1 MRSTVLALVTAFLVS
16 GGSIFAQDALP
27 QGMQDAKPV
36 SIHLKNAPVSDL
48 FKLLGS
54 VSGVEI
60 RTQGTDRPVT
70 VNFTDPRV
78 VDVFNF
84 LVNAG
89 HWTYSVPD
97 DKTVI
102 VMVTAER

>member
-1 MRSTVLALVTAFLVS
+1 MRSIVLAVVAALVVLGAPV
-16 GGSIFAQDALP
+16 GAQDTLP
-27 QGMQDAKPV
+27 QAMQDAKPV

-54 VSGVEI
+54 ISGIEI

-70 VNFTDPRV
+70 VNFTDARV

-84 LVNAG
+84 LINAG
-89 HWTYSVPD
+89 HWNYSVVD
-97 DKTVI
+97 EKTV
-102 VMVTAER
+102 VVTVTPER